1 MSYTLQFDH
10 LVLKPNL
17 IDMTTPMCIHYIIEE
32 LYSKNENFR
41 TRRIKISVEFVNELT
56 ITSHSTASR
65 PQPRGKSIQ

>member
-41 TRRIKISVEFVNELT
+41 TRRIKISVEYVYGQTPSLIRVSNL
-56 ITSHSTASR
+56 R
-65 PQPRGKSIQ
+65 PSNSFLI